1 MLYFLIVMA
10 LLLFGYAGY
19 LMSLARRGQ
28 KMPST
33 AYVVLGV
40 LNGIILVAV
49 LVWAVNR

>member
-10 LLLFGYAGY
+10 LLLLGYAGY
-19 LMSLARRGQ
+19 LMTVARRRRQ
-28 KMPST
+28 VPKA

-40 LNGIILVAV
+40 LNAVLVVAV